1 MQARQGNIKIALRK
15 GNQECLGFRKSLVCV
30 LVSKNKKLKIK
41 KNKKKQKKKLCKSKF
56 DFFKM
61 L

>member
-1 MQARQGNIKIALRK
+1 MQASQGNIKIAPRK

-41 KNKKKQKKKLCKSKF
+41 KNKKKNKKKTV
-56 DFFKM
+56 
-61 L
+61 